1 MMVNLQ
7 LNQSNLIWTFFFSH
21 LQTVAADVAATRTA
35 KHNEHLELLQKSEG
49 PLDFGFLPLL
59 NSSYSSS
66 WSRMRQHS
74 RLSLS
79 RFCVTRKKTAK
90 NKNDRALSRVSRSQ
104 YFTRPFFPPR
114 SLFTVSLVELT
125 EKGNTCSLTDD
136 CRQRSAE
143 FCRKRGR
150 KAAAQVNL

>member
-7 LNQSNLIWTFFFSH
+7 LNQSNLIWTFYSSD

-59 NSSYSSS
+59 NSSFSSS

-90 NKNDRALSRVSRSQ
+90 NKTTVHFRALLAPSISRGH
-104 YFTRPFFPPR
+104 FFPH

-136 CRQRSAE
+136 YRQRSAE